1 MFFIQ
6 KSRDGPGDPRLS
18 ARIRGGVTN
27 EPDAK
32 VVTVSSSMEPV
43 TTQMSRWLASGGCT
57 EEKREAMGFGKS
69 PENARGLAETPKA
82 FHEAAETQKPALPLW
97 SLMTPNGHKTGHFRW
112 F

>member
-18 ARIRGGVTN
+18 ARIRGGVTK

-32 VVTVSSSMEPV
+32 AVAVSSSMEPV

-57 EEKREAMGFGKS
+57 LGRGSALSRLGAELELRRSGSSLGTGMTLRDGMGRERWGFRMG
-69 PENARGLAETPKA
+69 NT
-82 FHEAAETQKPALPLW
+82 
-97 SLMTPNGHKTGHFRW
+97 
-112 F
+112 

>member
-1 MFFIQ
+1 MT
-6 KSRDGPGDPRLS
+6 K
-18 ARIRGGVTN
+18 

-32 VVTVSSSMEPV
+32 AVAVSSSMEPV

-97 SLMTPNGHKTGHFRW
+97 SLMTPNGHKTGHFR
-112 F
+112 